1 MKKLYVILATIL
13 VAACTS
19 THTPVDVH
27 HVNEKEGLVH
37 ISHPA
42 EHSTQW
48 EAAMNKANEVCRDLG
63 FKHAELYENLET
75 TDTHKIV
82 KFECHDSTGRWH

>member
-1 MKKLYVILATIL
+1 MKKLFLIVTAALTT
-13 VAACTS
+13 ACT
-19 THTPVDVH
+19 TTQTPVDVH
-27 HVNEKEGLVH
+27 HVDEKEGLVH
-37 ISHPA
+37 ISHPV

-48 EAAMNKANEVCRDLG
+48 TATMNKANEVCRDLG